1 MKRPGQIVRLRD
13 RCKCTERA
21 AAIRGCSFAGSV
33 GVADALRSIVVI
45 GDVEIVNHRDRAIPA
60 DAVVELNRAVGWWPE
75 RTPESVQA
83 ALTGSIA
90 VGAWVS
96 GQLVG
101 FARAI
106 TDGPLRA
113 YVEDVMVHPDWRRQG
128 VATATLER
136 LIELLADV
144 DVVSLFT
151 AAALVPLYDRAGFAA
166 THQVVMHR
174 RPVG

>member
-1 MKRPGQIVRLRD
+1 MLVRGPS
-13 RCKCTERA
+13 TPP
-21 AAIRGCSFAGSV
+21 V
-33 GVADALRSIVVI
+33 PLRSPAVI

-60 DAVVELNRAVGWWPE
+60 HTVVELNRAVGWWPE
-75 RTPESVQA
+75 RTPEAVQT
-83 ALTGSIA
+83 ALTGSVA
-90 VGAWVS
+90 VGAWAS
-96 GQLVG
+96 DQLIG

-113 YVEDVMVHPDWRRQG
+113 YVEDVMVHPDWRRRG

-136 LIELLADV
+136 LMDLLAHV

-151 AAALVPLYDRAGFAA
+151 AAALVPVYDRAGFEA

-174 RPVG
+174 RPSSSR